1 MFLNRDNSE
10 HNRYGVFLWF
20 WHRLRVSGLL
30 TQLKVNCLFTDH
42 GVDGI
47 LLENNS
53 QSQILTDKQ
62 LMQKDANVPVM
73 FGWQV
78 SVGV

>member
-1 MFLNRDNSE
+1 
-10 HNRYGVFLWF
+10 
-20 WHRLRVSGLL
+20 VSGLL

-73 FGWQV
+73 FG
-78 SVGV
+78 